1 MISGNIFLIKY
12 LGILFL
18 SVGLIRTQ
26 IKNEREKELKNFGLP
41 NNFDYFIILFEIS
54 MGLILLLNTNYEQ
67 CFLIILL
74 IILIIRCVLIIIN
87 NFNTIVNNALE
98 VFTFQPT
105 PMSVALHFTYIII
118 IISILLNYK

>member
-1 MISGNIFLIKY
+1 MICGNDFLIKY

-26 IKNEREKELKNFGLP
+26 IKNEREKELINFGLP

-54 MGLILLLNTNYEQ
+54 IGLALLLNTIYEKY
-67 CFLIILL
+67 FLII
-74 IILIIRCVLIIIN
+74 ILIFLIMASVIIVVK
-87 NFNTIVNNALE
+87 NFNTIINNAFE
-98 VFTFQPT
+98 VFTFQPS
-105 PMSVALHFTYIII
+105 PMSLALHFTYIII

>member
-74 IILIIRCVLIIIN
+74 IILIIGCVLIIIN

-118 IISILLNYK
+118 IISIVLNYK

>member
-74 IILIIRCVLIIIN
+74 IILIIGCVLIIIN